1 MLDIVTA
8 GLGMARGDQEIRGLQ
23 REWAME
29 GEQRKWKN
37 VIKVEG
43 RKNYRKQRNFL
54 TRNTEKGTQE
64 YLDIIEEGKWNCNE
78 HNITV

>member
-1 MLDIVTA
+1 
-8 GLGMARGDQEIRGLQ
+8 
-23 REWAME
+23 ME

-54 TRNTEKGTQE
+54 TRNTEKDTQE